1 MITGGPLRLRAKLL
15 WLGGHP
21 TLASRYVPEQRAVAL
36 TFGGST
42 NAVMMATP
50 ADLED
55 FGVGFA
61 FTEGII
67 EQADEITSI
76 EIVKSSFGIEIRMWL
91 DRCRAEQLSAR
102 RRARKSVAGLRGAT
116 ACSKQG
122 NLSRA
127 RSVER
132 HGQDPTLARAQ
143 RKDRGAHCRKDGR
156 EASPTCSTT

>member
-1 MITGGPLRLRAKLL
+1 
-15 WLGGHP
+15 
-21 TLASRYVPEQRAVAL
+21 
-36 TFGGST
+36 
-42 NAVMMATP
+42 MATP

-143 RKDRGAHCRKDGR
+143 RKDRGHTAEKTVVRHLLPAARRSQR
-156 EASPTCSTT
+156 EVMGKG